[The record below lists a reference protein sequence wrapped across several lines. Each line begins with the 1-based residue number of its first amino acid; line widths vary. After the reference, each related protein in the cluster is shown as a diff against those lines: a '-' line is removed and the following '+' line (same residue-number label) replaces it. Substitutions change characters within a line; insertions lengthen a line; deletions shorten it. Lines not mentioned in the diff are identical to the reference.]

1 MTESRPMN
9 SSLAAKVAA
18 RRFVVTG
25 ELTPPKGTDLD
36 KLFATAELLRS
47 SVDAINITESP
58 RARMTM
64 DPRAVGK
71 LLLDRGIETVVQ
83 VTSRDRNRIAIQS
96 DILGAA
102 VLGLRNFVFM
112 GGDSPAGGD
121 HPDAKPVFD
130 LTASGLLAAA
140 RAMRAGHDY
149 AGNALTGTPDL
160 FLGATCNPGATN
172 FVAEVENTRR
182 KIDAGAQM
190 LQTQAIYHG
199 DVLKRFIDALQ
210 PDGVAILAGVIPL
223 KSEKS
228 APWLMANLPGVVV
241 PADIIDAMDEAAKAG
256 VTREVGLAL
265 TAQVVREMKDIC
277 QGVHLMAI
285 GWEAEVPHILK
296 AAGVRA

>member
-1 MTESRPMN
+1 MPESRPMN

-18 RRFVVTG
+18 RQFVVTG
-25 ELTPPKGTDLD
+25 ELTPPKGIDLS
-36 KLFATAELLRS
+36 KLFATAELLRG
-47 SVDAINITESP
+47 SVDAINVTESP
-58 RARMTM
+58 RARMAM

-96 DILGAA
+96 DVLGAA
-102 VLGLRNFVFM
+102 ALGLTNFVFM

-121 HPDAKPVFD
+121 HPEAKPVFD

-140 RAMRAGHDY
+140 RALNEGHDY
-149 AGNALTGTPDL
+149 AGNALTGTPQL

-172 FVAEVENTRR
+172 FAAEVENTRR

-199 DVLKRFIDALQ
+199 DLLKRFMDAVK

-241 PADIIDAMDEAAKAG
+241 PADIFEAMDQAAKAG
-256 VTREVGLAL
+256 IARERGLEL
-265 TAQVVREMKDIC
+265 TASVVRELAGIC
-277 QGVHLMAI
+277 QGVHVMAI
-285 GWEAEVPHILK
+285 GWEAEVPQILR
-296 AAGVRA
+296 AAGVRS